1 VSELIAK
8 QTSRSQKGRNKEELN
23 REKQTEKITEVKE
36 WNEKQNE
43 VARTNYN
50 DRT

>member
-1 VSELIAK
+1 LNVK
-8 QTSRSQKGRNKEELN
+8 RTNRSQKGRNREELN
-23 REKQTEKITEVKE
+23 REEQIEKITEAKE
-36 WNEKQNE
+36 GKQKQKE